1 MDEQR
6 SERTMAKR
14 SRAKDSDEPELPRV
28 EPEIIPPDHSGRSD
42 FWRRGSFGGSRYVY
56 TTTRIG
62 PFGLALLLM
71 AVGAIVAIFLI
82 TLVGAVLIWI
92 PFVILIA
99 AIAGL
104 VRFFAR
110 R

>member
-1 MDEQR
+1 MV
-6 SERTMAKR
+6 KR
-14 SRAKDSDEPELPRV
+14 SRVNNSDEPELPRV

-42 FWRRGSFGGSRYVY
+42 FWRQGSFSGSRYVY

-62 PFGLALLLM
+62 PFGFALLLM
-71 AVGAIVAIFLI
+71 AIGALVAIFLI

-92 PFVILIA
+92 PVVILVA
-99 AIAGL
+99 AVAGL
-104 VRFFAR
+104 FRFFAR

>member
-1 MDEQR
+1 
-6 SERTMAKR
+6 MAKR
-14 SRAKDSDEPELPRV
+14 PRARDSDEPELPRV
-28 EPEIIPPDHSGRSD
+28 EPEIIPPDHSDRSD
-42 FWRRGSFGGSRYVY
+42 FWRQGGFGGSRYIY

-62 PFGLALLLM
+62 PLGLALLLM
-71 AVGAIVAIFLI
+71 AFGAIVTIFLI

-99 AIAGL
+99 AVAGL
-104 VRFFAR
+104 FRFFAR